1 MCGVY
6 TACRNGR
13 TNKYRLYD
21 ALRAEK
27 AAGEVLVEHQ
37 VAVTPADTHRAR
49 GSPAKEPNAGG
60 PGATRRVTAL
70 APCPAG
76 WRRAQ

>member
-6 TACRNGR
+6 TAYGSGR

-27 AAGEVLVEHQ
+27 AAGDVLVSI
-37 VAVTPADTHRAR
+37 RW
-49 GSPAKEPNAGG
+49 
-60 PGATRRVTAL
+60 L
-70 APCPAG
+70 
-76 WRRAQ
+76 

>member
-6 TACRNGR
+6 TAYGDGR

-27 AAGEVLVEHQ
+27 AAGEVLVSI
-37 VAVTPADTHRAR
+37 RW
-49 GSPAKEPNAGG
+49 
-60 PGATRRVTAL
+60 L
-70 APCPAG
+70 
-76 WRRAQ
+76 